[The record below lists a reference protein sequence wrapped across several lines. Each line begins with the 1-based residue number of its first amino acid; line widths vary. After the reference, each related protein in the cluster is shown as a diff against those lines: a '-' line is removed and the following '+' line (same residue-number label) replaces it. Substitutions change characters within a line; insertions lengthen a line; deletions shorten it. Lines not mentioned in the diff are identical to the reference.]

1 MNKNL
6 VGRVLM
12 VGALAFTVACQQP
25 AAPAAG
31 SGSGAAAEGTAAE
44 GTAAAAEGTA
54 AEGTAAE
61 ASAAPAAEEGTAAPA
76 AGSGAAA
83 EVPAAGSGAAA
94 AAPAPRAPTGE
105 PVAAAAAENLHG
117 AWNADIAGMLA
128 AEAANMAPEELA
140 MMQALMGSMQITFTF
155 NADGSAAMAMSG
167 MGQAET
173 KAGTYAITGTTGN
186 QVMFTLTETPADG
199 SAPTP
204 ENFTATF
211 QTTNNMTLTKDGD
224 PQVIPFYRQ

>member
-31 SGSGAAAEGTAAE
+31 GSGAAAEGTAAE
-44 GTAAAAEGTA
+44 GSA

-61 ASAAPAAEEGTAAPA
+61 ASAPAAEEGTAAPA
-76 AGSGAAA
+76 AGSGAAM
-83 EVPAAGSGAAA
+83 PAAGSGAAA

-105 PVAAAAAENLHG
+105 PVAAAAVENLHG

-155 NADGSAAMAMSG
+155 NADGTASMAMNG
-167 MGQAET
+167 MGQSET
-173 KAGTYAITGTTGN
+173 KGGTYAMTGSNGN
-186 QVMFTLTETPADG
+186 QVMFTLTEVAVEGSTAPA
-199 SAPTP
+199 P

>member
-31 SGSGAAAEGTAAE
+31 SGAAEGTS
-44 GTAAAAEGTA
+44 AAAAEGTA
-54 AEGTAAE
+54 AAEGSAAE
-61 ASAAPAAEEGTAAPA
+61 ASAAPADGTAAPA
-76 AGSGAAA
+76 AGSGAA
-83 EVPAAGSGAAA
+83 VPAAGSGAPAA

-155 NADGSAAMAMSG
+155 NADGTASMAMSG

-173 KAGTYAITGTTGN
+173 KAGSYAITGTNGN
-186 QVMFTLTETPADG
+186 QVMFTLTEAAEG
-199 SAPTP
+199 SAPAAP

>member
-44 GTAAAAEGTA
+44 GTAAEASA

-76 AGSGAAA
+76 VGSGAA
-83 EVPAAGSGAAA
+83 VPAAGSGAAA
-94 AAPAPRAPTGE
+94 AAPTPRPPTGD
-105 PVAAAAAENLHG
+105 PVTAATPENLHG

-155 NADGSAAMAMSG
+155 NADGTASMAMSG

-173 KAGTYAITGTTGN
+173 KAGSYAITGTNGN
-186 QVMFTLTETPADG
+186 QVMFTLTEAAAEG
-199 SAPTP
+199 SAPAAP

>member
-25 AAPAAG
+25 AVPAAG

-44 GTAAAAEGTA
+44 GTAAEGSA

-61 ASAAPAAEEGTAAPA
+61 ASAPAAEEGTAAPA
-76 AGSGAAA
+76 AGSGAAM
-83 EVPAAGSGAAA
+83 PAAGSGAAA

-105 PVAAAAAENLHG
+105 PVAAAAVENLHG

-155 NADGSAAMAMSG
+155 NADGTASMAMNG
-167 MGQAET
+167 MGQSET
-173 KAGTYAITGTTGN
+173 KGGTYAMTGSNGN
-186 QVMFTLTETPADG
+186 QVMFTLTEVAVEGSTAPA
-199 SAPTP
+199 P